1 MCNIISLL
9 NHWVR
14 RGGWKVYYI
23 LKKNTEKKTTM
34 VVGWCSFRKLQCYS
48 KGMGFIF
55 PNDNDEEKKIIK
67 DFSVDIHKKKRD
79 KKIKQK

>member
-14 RGGWKVYYI
+14 ELVESI
-23 LKKNTEKKTTM
+23 LHSPNKQTNKQTTM

-55 PNDNDEEKKIIK
+55 PNDNDEEKKKIK
-67 DFSVDIHKKKRD
+67 DFMLTYIKR
-79 KKIKQK
+79 KETRK

>member
-14 RGGWKVYYI
+14 ELVESI
-23 LKKNTEKKTTM
+23 LIFYKKTGC
-34 VVGWCSFRKLQCYS
+34 VLVHSFRKLQCYS

-55 PNDNDEEKKIIK
+55 PNENDEEKKK
-67 DFSVDIHKKKRD
+67 
-79 KKIKQK
+79 

>member
-1 MCNIISLL
+1 MMCNIISLL

-14 RGGWKVYYI
+14 EVVESI
-23 LKKNTEKKTTM
+23 LHSQKKKKKQKKTTM

-55 PNDNDEEKKIIK
+55 PNDNDEEKKK
-67 DFSVDIHKKKRD
+67 
-79 KKIKQK
+79 